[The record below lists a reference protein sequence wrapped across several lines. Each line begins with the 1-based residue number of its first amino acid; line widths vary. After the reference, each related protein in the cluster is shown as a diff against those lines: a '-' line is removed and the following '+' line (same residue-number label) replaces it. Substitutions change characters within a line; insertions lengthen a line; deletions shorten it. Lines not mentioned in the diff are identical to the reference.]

1 MAVDGLTFA
10 SKGGTRNAITEPTL
24 IRHIVL
30 FTAKSP
36 DKIDAICEGLSLLA
50 QIPHSR
56 VFEVTRNSK
65 VDLYGNDV
73 DVVVYAEFAD
83 RAAFDAYKAH
93 PNYAEATRQVRPLR
107 DMRYAADIVVPEK
120 AEGPAA

>member
-1 MAVDGLTFA
+1 MAVCQEL
-10 SKGGTRNAITEPTL
+10 SL
-24 IRHIVL
+24 IRHIVF

-50 QIPHSR
+50 QIPHSLT
-56 VFEVTRNSK
+56 FEIVRNSK

-83 RAAFDAYKAH
+83 RAAFDAYKQH
-93 PNYAEATRQVRPLR
+93 PNYDEATRRVRPLR
-107 DMRYAADIVVPEK
+107 DLRYAADIVVDP
-120 AEGPAA
+120 